1 MTGPTNTL
9 RPARLSGPAAFVHFG
24 ALALAVGYTV
34 MVAIHRP
41 PLAAM
46 VGGELLPPAMR
57 SVLLRSM
64 AFWSLSVAVLLVAC
78 LCWSWLRGRW
88 PSTVGELVAGLWP
101 LTLLPLA
108 WYVFDI
114 QAWAASPVLLYAI
127 STAACAYCVI
137 RTDLP
142 TGRRAWSISPTLKR
156 YSPWVVLGAAIVAY
170 VAYVSF
176 HTILNHRSLGTA
188 AYDLGIQENILWNTV
203 HGDFFMSTLMDSHYL
218 GVHTSLVLLLVAA
231 IYAVA
236 PATETL
242 LVLQALVL
250 GLAALPL
257 YLLAR
262 KMLERD
268 WQALLIGMLWL
279 THPAVGGANFYD
291 FHPVAFAPLFLFS
304 AVYFWWCQRW
314 RPFWAF
320 IVLLLSVKEELS
332 IIVVLLGLITLMG
345 GNRRQGFQLMAVGS
359 VAFLLLQHVVIPHF
373 AGGDHSY
380 AWYYSDMI
388 PSDEGPHGLIT
399 TALINPVFTLDF
411 MLTEAKTLF
420 VFQLFAP
427 LAFLSFFTFRGAVL
441 VSYSL
446 AATLLASRPYLHQI
460 GFQYSLTL
468 LALAFIG
475 ALLALH
481 GKPAA
486 WRRRA
491 LAAAALL
498 AVITCFHYGMIWPR
512 HHFTGG
518 FHVIDFD
525 YSEHDQKRYRG
536 LREVVD
542 LIPVEAAVLASETLV
557 PHVAGRHTIATA
569 RYARKGKARRYDYIL
584 VHNNNDSIQPLS
596 RVSYLDGLRRYEIVH
611 RNEFFVLYGLR
622 EDDSVYVPDPS
633 LGNG

>member
-142 TGRRAWSISPTLKR
+142 TGRRAWSIWPTLKR